1 MSFNF
6 DEIIPRNGTRSV
18 KFDLRKAKFGRADLL
33 PMWVADMDFRTPRFI
48 TDAVKKRAA
57 HEIYGYTY
65 RPKEYNESIVHWIKE
80 QHSWNI
86 EKEWIIFC
94 PGVVPA
100 LNLAIMAYTNPGDK
114 VIVQPPVYFPF
125 FSAVKNNN
133 RKLVNNQLLYKD
145 GKYSIDFKNLEK
157 EAANGAKLILLSNP
171 HNPVGR
177 VWTEDELEKLAGICI
192 NHDILIISDEIH
204 SDLILPGNKHIPTA
218 GISETIANQVVTC
231 MAPSKSFNIAGL
243 ATSSV
248 IISNPVIREKFNMMM
263 ERLHIGGGNIF
274 GMEASIAAYSNGK
287 EWIDK
292 MLEYVNDNMVLVYN
306 YCRERI
312 PLIKP
317 VKAEATYLMW
327 LDCIDL
333 EMDDVSLH
341 KFMIEKAGLG
351 FNDGPTFGIGGNGFQ
366 RINVACP
373 RSVVQEA
380 LERLEKAM
388 KIIKP

>member
-1 MSFNF
+1 
-6 DEIIPRNGTRSV
+6 
-18 KFDLRKAKFGRADLL
+18 
-33 PMWVADMDFRTPRFI
+33 
-48 TDAVKKRAA
+48 
-57 HEIYGYTY
+57 
-65 RPKEYNESIVHWIKE
+65 
-80 QHSWNI
+80 
-86 EKEWIIFC
+86 
-94 PGVVPA
+94 
-100 LNLAIMAYTNPGDK
+100 
-114 VIVQPPVYFPF
+114 
-125 FSAVKNNN
+125 
-133 RKLVNNQLLYKD
+133 
-145 GKYSIDFKNLEK
+145 
-157 EAANGAKLILLSNP
+157 
-171 HNPVGR
+171 
-177 VWTEDELEKLAGICI
+177 
-192 NHDILIISDEIH
+192 
-204 SDLILPGNKHIPTA
+204 
-218 GISETIANQVVTC
+218 
-231 MAPSKSFNIAGL
+231 MAPSKTFNIAGL

-248 IISNPVIREKFNMMM
+248 IISNPVIRGKFNILM

>member
-380 LERLEKAM
+380 LERLEKAI